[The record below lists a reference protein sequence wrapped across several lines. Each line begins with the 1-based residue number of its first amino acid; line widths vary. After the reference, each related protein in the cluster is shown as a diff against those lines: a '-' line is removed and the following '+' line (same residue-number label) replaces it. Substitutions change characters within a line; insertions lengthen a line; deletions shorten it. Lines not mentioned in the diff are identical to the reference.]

1 VIAGQ
6 VNAASGTSVAAP
18 AFAGLVLQ
26 LNAALRATKG
36 LENATLGYMNPFLYW
51 AASNYRGAFY
61 DVTDGGNNFGEGN
74 ATVCATGYIAARGW
88 DAATGLG
95 VPRVGVLARA
105 AVRYAKLQRGLA

>member
-1 VIAGQ
+1 
-6 VNAASGTSVAAP
+6 
-18 AFAGLVLQ
+18 
-26 LNAALRATKG
+26 
-36 LENATLGYMNPFLYW
+36 
-51 AASNYRGAFY
+51 
-61 DVTDGGNNFGEGN
+61 VTDGGNNFGEGN